1 MELRKFRGKGA
12 KMPKYEVTVLVEF
25 TGELEADS
33 REEAEQLAHKSWGE
47 TFDSP
52 LTFSAVDSVELD
64 ELDELDEDE
73 EED

>member
-1 MELRKFRGKGA
+1 
-12 KMPKYEVTVLVEF
+12 MPKYEVSVLVEF

-33 REEAEQLAHKSWGE
+33 PEEAEQLAHTSWGE

-64 ELDELDEDE
+64 ELDEEDE

>member
-1 MELRKFRGKGA
+1 
-12 KMPKYEVTVLVEF
+12 MPKYEITILVEF

-33 REEAEQLAHKSWGE
+33 REEAEQLAHTSWGE

-52 LTFSAVDSVELD
+52 LTFSAVESVEV
-64 ELDELDEDE
+64 EDLEEEEE

>member
-1 MELRKFRGKGA
+1 
-12 KMPKYEVTVLVEF
+12 MPKYEVTILVEF

-33 REEAEQLAHKSWGE
+33 REEAEQLAHTSWGE

-64 ELDELDEDE
+64 ELDDEEEDE
-73 EED
+73 EEELF

>member
-1 MELRKFRGKGA
+1 
-12 KMPKYEVTVLVEF
+12 MPKYEITILVEF

-33 REEAEQLAHKSWGE
+33 REEAEQLAHTSWGE

-52 LTFSAVDSVELD
+52 LTFSAVESVEV
-64 ELDELDEDE
+64 EDLEEEE

>member
-1 MELRKFRGKGA
+1 
-12 KMPKYEVTVLVEF
+12 MPKYEVSILVEF

-33 REEAEQLAHKSWGE
+33 REEAEQLAHTSWGE

-52 LTFSAVDSVELD
+52 LTFSAVESVELD
-64 ELDELDEDE
+64 ELEPEEDE